1 MKSLQ
6 MVDLVGQYE
15 LINDQMDR
23 AVLDV
28 LHSGA
33 YINGEPVKQFS
44 ENLSRCLDVKHVVP
58 CGNGTDAL
66 QIALMALDLQLG
78 DEVIVPAFTY
88 IAPAEAAL
96 LLGLTPVFV
105 DVDLNTFNIDVTK
118 IEAAISSK
126 TKAIIAVHLFGQ
138 SCDMQAIL
146 QISQK
151 HNLFLIEDNAQSIG
165 CNYHFPTGDIVKT
178 GTIGHIGCLSF
189 FPSKNLGC
197 YGDGGAMLTNDD
209 QIANRLR
216 MIANHGQ
223 LEKYY
228 HECIGVNSRLD
239 TMQAAILGV
248 KLNYLD
254 QYTAARQN
262 AALRYDELLTDCK
275 SIICPKV
282 IQGQEHVYHQYTI
295 QVPAKDRADLVR
307 YLNESGIPSMIYY
320 PLPLHKQKV
329 FERNCRISESLTVSE
344 QLSQCVLSLPMHTEL
359 TAEMQQTICT
369 AINRYFSS
377 NL

>member
-1 MKSLQ
+1 

-15 LINDQMDR
+15 QINDQMDR

-33 YINGEPVKQFS
+33 YINGEPVKQFA
-44 ENLSRCLDVKHVVP
+44 ENLSRYLDVKHVVP

-66 QIALMALDLQLG
+66 QIALMSLDLQLG

-118 IEAAISSK
+118 IEAAISPK

-165 CNYHFPTGDIVKT
+165 CDYHFPDGKIIKT

-209 QIANRLR
+209 QIASRLR

-239 TMQAAILGV
+239 TVQAAILGV

-262 AALRYDELLTDCK
+262 AAWRYDELLSDCK

-282 IQGQEHVYHQYTI
+282 IPNQEHVYHQYTI
-295 QVPAKDRADLVR
+295 QVPAKDWADLVR

-329 FERNCRISESLTVSE
+329 FKGTCRISESLSVSE

-369 AINRYFSS
+369 TILRYFST